1 MLGSVKLTLPDGTTT
16 LRHCVLH
23 PVLCNGVGVG
33 GSPVAVCVW
42 AMG

>member
-16 LRHCVLH
+16 LSHCVLR
-23 PVLCNGVGVG
+23 PVLGNGVG